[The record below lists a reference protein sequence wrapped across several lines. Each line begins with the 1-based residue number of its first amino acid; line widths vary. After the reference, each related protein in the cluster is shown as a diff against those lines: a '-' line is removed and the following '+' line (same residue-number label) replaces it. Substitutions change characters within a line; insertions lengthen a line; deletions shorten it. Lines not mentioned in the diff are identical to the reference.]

1 MTRLK
6 TLILSLFAA
15 VAAASAV
22 APAALAQ
29 GTVIVAID
37 DARILRDSKAG
48 KDIQNKLKNIET
60 QIRGE
65 LDPTAKSLESEGKN
79 LETEGKGLQPKLQGK
94 TQQQLAA
101 DTVLMGQVTALD
113 KKLKDYAKKLNDF
126 NTKRATVN
134 QEYAMTEQKALIDFN
149 KALEP
154 AVMEVIK
161 EKNAQLV
168 VSRGAVVFAADSID
182 VTSLV
187 IQKLDQKTPS
197 VAVTRQRAPAKAAT
211 PAKTK

>member
-6 TLILSLFAA
+6 SLFLSVFVS
-15 VAAASAV
+15 VAAATAV
-22 APAALAQ
+22 APIATAQ
-29 GTVIVAID
+29 GAAIVAID
-37 DARILRDSKAG
+37 DGRVLRDSKAG
-48 KDIQNKLKNIET
+48 KDIQAKLKNIET

-65 LDPTAKSLESEGKN
+65 IEPTAKSLETEGKN
-79 LETEGKGLQPKLQGK
+79 LEAEGKGLQPKLQGK
-94 TQQQLAA
+94 TQQQLTA

-113 KKLKDYAKKLNDF
+113 TKLKAYAKKMNDF
-126 NTKRATVN
+126 QTKRATVN

-168 VSRGAVVFAADSID
+168 VSRSAVVFAADSID

-187 IQKLDQKTPS
+187 IQKLDAKTPTI
-197 VAVTRQRAPAKAAT
+197 AVTRQRAPAKPAT